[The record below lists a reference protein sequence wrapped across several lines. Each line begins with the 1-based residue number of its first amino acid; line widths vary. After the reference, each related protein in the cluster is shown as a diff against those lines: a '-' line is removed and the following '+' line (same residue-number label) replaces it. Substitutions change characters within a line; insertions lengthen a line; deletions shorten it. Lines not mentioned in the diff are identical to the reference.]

1 MIRLGVIGYGR
12 RIHGVINNS
21 LRSID
26 PDLRVTAVVDPDK
39 EGVRQRMDPRDRDAT
54 FYRDVSTLLRQG
66 NIDALAIGT
75 RCNLHTRYA
84 MAVAQSD
91 LPLF

>member
-26 PDLRVTAVVDPDK
+26 PELRITAVVDPDR
-39 EGVRQRMDPRDRDAT
+39 EGVRQRMAP
-54 FYRDVSTLLRQG
+54 
-66 NIDALAIGT
+66 
-75 RCNLHTRYA
+75 
-84 MAVAQSD
+84 SD
-91 LPLF
+91 DGGGGSRL

>member
-21 LRSID
+21 LRSVE

-39 EGVRQRMDPRDRDAT
+39 EGVRQRMDPETETPRFT
-54 FYRDVSTLLRQG
+54 ETSP
-66 NIDALAIGT
+66 
-75 RCNLHTRYA
+75 RCCAREA
-84 MAVAQSD
+84 
-91 LPLF
+91 

>member
-26 PDLRVTAVVDPDK
+26 PELRVTAVVDPDK
-39 EGVRQRMDPRDRDAT
+39 ERRAPTHGPPQ
-54 FYRDVSTLLRQG
+54 
-66 NIDALAIGT
+66 
-75 RCNLHTRYA
+75 
-84 MAVAQSD
+84 
-91 LPLF
+91 